1 MKETSKKEKEIE
13 ELKKEVLGCRK
24 CPLYKTRKNPV
35 FGEGNTNAKIM
46 IIAEA
51 PGRWEDVKG
60 RPFVGAAGKVL
71 DELLESIEIKRKDV
85 FICNVLKCRP
95 VALSL
100 QNRAPS
106 LEEIKACS
114 PYLLRQIKII
124 KPEIICTLGN
134 YSTAFIFEKCGLKE
148 WVQGISR
155 IHGKVFKIKS
165 PQASLKVI
173 PLYHPAV
180 AVYNAKMKGTLL
192 KDFQVLKNVK

>member
-95 VALSL
+95 VTLSL
-100 QNRAPS
+100 GNRAPS

-124 KPEIICTLGN
+124 KPEIICALGN

-165 PQASLKVI
+165 PQAFLKVI

-180 AVYNAKMKGTLL
+180 AVYNAKMKRTLL
-192 KDFQVLKNVK
+192 EDFQVLKNVK